1 MSLGSIFFLTQF
13 TRFLFST
20 YYMTFN
26 LLRFFF
32 FFLTRIIP
40 YLYLQVS
47 LIQSKTECPLMA
59 WPRPPRKI
67 KPLFF
72 TDYNHYIFFF
82 CIHSSAFFFISRSI
96 FSSYFFFKKYKL
108 KVILPQSAYFKI
120 SLICLCTRQ
129 LARGFSPFPFKTLGN
144 WSS

>member
-1 MSLGSIFFLTQF
+1 MKSFIFYDPFVYFSRTLGEKWCFQVTIF
-13 TRFLFST
+13 
-20 YYMTFN
+20 
-26 LLRFFF
+26 
-32 FFLTRIIP
+32 I
-40 YLYLQVS
+40 LYLQVS

-59 WPRPPRKI
+59 WPRPPRRI

-82 CIHSSAFFFISRSI
+82 FAFTILHFF
-96 FSSYFFFKKYKL
+96 SYPGVYFQFIFFFKKYKL